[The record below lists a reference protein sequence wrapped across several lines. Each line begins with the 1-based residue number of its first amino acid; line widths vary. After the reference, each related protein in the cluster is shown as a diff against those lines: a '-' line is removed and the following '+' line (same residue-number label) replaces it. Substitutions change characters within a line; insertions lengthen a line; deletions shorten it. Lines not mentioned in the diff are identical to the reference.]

1 MLQASI
7 SISELQ
13 WFWMYLNF
21 SILIQTL
28 GTAGQRFCNDS
39 RLAGYLF
46 YSTAQG
52 INQLLRR

>member
-13 WFWMYLNF
+13 WFWMYLKF

-28 GTAGQRFCNDS
+28 GTAGQRFWNDS